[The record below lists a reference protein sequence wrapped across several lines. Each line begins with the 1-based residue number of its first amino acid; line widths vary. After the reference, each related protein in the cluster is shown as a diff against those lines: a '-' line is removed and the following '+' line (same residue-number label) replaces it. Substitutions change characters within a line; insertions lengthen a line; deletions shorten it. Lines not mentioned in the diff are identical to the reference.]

1 MYWERPRHRAN
12 RSAFNSRLSQ
22 NVQYR
27 GATDANLARHVSG
40 RSSRLVQL
48 HHALADTP
56 GRTTVL
62 DDGPANGSSGRWTKF
77 NGGIGG
83 YCARATIVDLHET
96 LPNLICLLPSG
107 RFSWRVFVLPWLW
120 VLWLRLPWL
129 PCLFRLSS
137 LL

>member
-77 NGGIGG
+77 NGGVGG
-83 YCARATIVDLHET
+83 IAPGPRKDPDAACRCRPAAALDQ
-96 LPNLICLLPSG
+96 
-107 RFSWRVFVLPWLW
+107 
-120 VLWLRLPWL
+120 
-129 PCLFRLSS
+129 LSDH
-137 LL
+137 